1 MTLSLFKI
9 YTDKMRLLT
18 YSPQI
23 REQGSITVL
32 GEFAYLYGGMS
43 NGLKKDL
50 NSFDCYSKR
59 WHAVE

>member
-1 MTLSLFKI
+1 VNSLVKI
-9 YTDKMRLLT
+9 YYDKMRLLT

-32 GEFAYLYGGMS
+32 GEFAYLYGGLS
-43 NGLKKDL
+43 NGIKSDMNVFDL
-50 NSFDCYSKR
+50 YEKR